1 MTIKLTQKK
10 DDDSNDGDGN
20 DDGKGDDVHI
30 QSDGHELGGDVTK
43 FLTHQL
49 SEFLITE
56 KVRERCV
63 RLFHLHD
70 SVLVLL
76 TRKTKVDTS
85 NFLF

>member
-1 MTIKLTQKK
+1 MDIKLTQKK
-10 DDDSNDGDGN
+10 DGDSNDGDGN
-20 DDGKGDDVHI
+20 DDGEGDDVHI
-30 QSDGHELGGDVTK
+30 QSYGHQLGGDVTK

-76 TRKTKVDTS
+76 TRMTKVDTS